1 MAHEIRNPLNA
12 ISIAAQRLAAE
23 FKPSSNEQEYQ
34 SITNN
39 MRSESK
45 RLDSIITKFLAMA
58 KTEQKQIEE
67 IDIKKYFSNEIKVL
81 EVEASQLGIELTFRI
96 EDGLKLTADKGSLM
110 QLVTNFY
117 NNSKEAL
124 NGKPGKIVI
133 SASKTESGM
142 MISFDDSG
150 PGIEENIASE
160 IFRPFFTTKESG
172 TGLGLPTI
180 DRIVRELGG
189 QVRLEKSELG
199 GANFVVTLPKS

>member
-1 MAHEIRNPLNA
+1 
-12 ISIAAQRLAAE
+12 
-23 FKPSSNEQEYQ
+23 
-34 SITNN
+34 
-39 MRSESK
+39 
-45 RLDSIITKFLAMA
+45 
-58 KTEQKQIEE
+58 
-67 IDIKKYFSNEIKVL
+67 
-81 EVEASQLGIELTFRI
+81 
-96 EDGLKLTADKGSLM
+96 
-110 QLVTNFY
+110 
-117 NNSKEAL
+117 
-124 NGKPGKIVI
+124 
-133 SASKTESGM
+133 M